1 MIMDIDQSIA
11 QFGEKLDQWLD
22 TSLAIFEGQDPAAQ
36 NRALLEGLKLRKE
49 IDRLKADGIAT
60 LKALLAQHDQIPE
73 HQRVASLIQ
82 GFVFSSKLEDAL
94 HDQLGDVAA
103 ETRVNRLRYDI
114 VQVLDTLDPD
124 RTALTALLVHPD
136 AGVRG
141 TAGAFLIATMP
152 ERVIPILRDIE
163 EKQRGSSPGFSASF
177 TLARW
182 EHGGKQEPKV
192 E

>member
-1 MIMDIDQSIA
+1 MDIDQSIA
-11 QFGEKLDQWLD
+11 QFGEKLDQWLN
-22 TSLAIFEGQDPAAQ
+22 TNLATFEGQDRAAQ
-36 NRALLEGLKLRKE
+36 NRALVEGLKLMKE

-60 LKALLAQHDQIPE
+60 LKALLDGHDQIPDD
-73 HQRVASLIQ
+73 QRVASLIQ
-82 GFVFSSKLEDAL
+82 GFVFGNRLMDVL
-94 HDQLGDVAA
+94 HDELGDTAG
-103 ETRVNRLRYDI
+103 ETRVNRLVYDI

-124 RTALTALLVHPD
+124 RTALTALLDHPD

-141 TAGAFLIATMP
+141 AAAAFLLAMMP

-182 EHGGKQEPKV
+182 EYGGKHEAKAK
-192 E
+192 